1 MPACPFE
8 SIFNHGD
15 LVFWEAWGE
24 EKGEILFLPLVL
36 KRYLFELDNS
46 PVSRQIARLPLAPAT
61 FARLPFVSVQKKGAS
76 RDREHKKNCLQY
88 IPTAA
93 FQTCCRSQVIRV
105 LPDLKLEGLEQPLDT
120 QEEQHTDVSSS
131 PAALGI
137 PAHNLFTPK

>member
-46 PVSRQIARLPLAPAT
+46 PVSGQITRLPLAPAT
-61 FARLPFVSVQKKGAS
+61 FARLPFVSVQHS
-76 RDREHKKNCLQY
+76 RRRE
-88 IPTAA
+88 
-93 FQTCCRSQVIRV
+93 
-105 LPDLKLEGLEQPLDT
+105 
-120 QEEQHTDVSSS
+120 
-131 PAALGI
+131 PAATGDTRKT
-137 PAHNLFTPK
+137 AFNLFPPQLSRPVACPESSGFCLT